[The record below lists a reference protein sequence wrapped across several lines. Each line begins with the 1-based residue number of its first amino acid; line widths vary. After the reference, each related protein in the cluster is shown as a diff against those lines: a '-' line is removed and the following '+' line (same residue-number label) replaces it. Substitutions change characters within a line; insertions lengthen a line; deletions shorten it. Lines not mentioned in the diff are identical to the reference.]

1 MTTMQMFQI
10 VGGLCV
16 FLYGISQVTRNL
28 QKLAGPTLRM
38 WVARL
43 TKNPLLGFL
52 MGIFLA
58 FALQSSGAV
67 ALMLIGFAN
76 AGLVSLAQALP
87 VILGAGIGSSLTVQL
102 LAFKIY
108 KFAPILIT
116 IGFVI
121 FFFVHSRVW
130 HYTGRVIFS
139 FGLLFLGMAIMK
151 DGIVQFHEHPAIGAM
166 VDFLVGAPFWVA
178 VFGFALATLFQSST
192 AVLGLLLTLAFSGIV
207 DLRIALP
214 MIIGA
219 NVGSCMLGII
229 GSIKGKTI
237 SKRIAFGQLILRI
250 VIAVIFFAFI
260 GQYRSIIDAI
270 GGDLPRRIA
279 NAHTFFE
286 TVVALIFFPFAKVLA
301 RFFEKIIPQGRSDV
315 DFSPR
320 YLDDEMLANPLVAMG
335 QATKEII
342 RMGEKVEE
350 MLRDWGKVFFS
361 NDKQLLKKIIDEDDK
376 VDLLQES
383 ITEFLSKVAMEEMEE
398 ESASLTVA
406 LVHIAFELEH
416 IGDVIS
422 KDLAVHAQKK
432 IDVGYYFSDE
442 GFSEILQYHDDVL
455 KNYRTA
461 LDAIPLRDKTLAK
474 MVIEQTK
481 HLVER
486 QRELYRSH
494 LVRLR
499 KGLKE
504 SEETS
509 TIHIDILSDLNNIN
523 LHISYIAYAI
533 MGKI

>member
-1 MTTMQMFQI
+1 MQMFQI

-28 QKLAGPTLRM
+28 QKLAGPALRIL
-38 WVARL
+38 VAKL
-43 TKNPLLGFL
+43 TKSPSLGFL

-76 AGLVSLAQALP
+76 AGLVSVAQALP

-121 FFFVHSRVW
+121 FFFVRSRTW

-139 FGLLFLGMAIMK
+139 FGLVFLGMAIMK
-151 DGIVQFHEHPAIGAM
+151 TGIGQFQNHPAIGAM
-166 VDFLVGAPFWVA
+166 ADFLVGAPFWVA
-178 VFGFALATLFQSST
+178 VLGFVLATLFQSST
-192 AVLGLLLTLAFSGIV
+192 AVLGLLLTLAFSGVV
-207 DLRIALP
+207 DLKISLP

-229 GSIKGKTI
+229 GSIKGKTV
-237 SKRIAFGQLILRI
+237 SKQIAFGQLFLRI
-250 VIAVIFFAFI
+250 MLAVIAFAFI
-260 GQYRSIIDAI
+260 GQYRAIIDAI

-279 NAHTFFE
+279 NAHTIFE
-286 TVVALIFFPFAKVLA
+286 TIVALAFFPFAKSLSKL
-301 RFFEKIIPQGRSDV
+301 FEKIIRKKRSDEEY
-315 DFSPR
+315 STR

-342 RMGEKVEE
+342 RMGEKVAE
-350 MLRDWGKVFFS
+350 MMRDWGKVFFS
-361 NDKQLLKKIIDEDDK
+361 NDKQLLEKVIEKDDK

-383 ITEFLSKVAMEEMEE
+383 ITEFLSKVAMEELEE
-398 ESASLTVA
+398 DSASLSVS
-406 LVHIAFELEH
+406 LVHIAFEIEH

-422 KDLAVHAQKK
+422 KDLAAHAQKK
-432 IDVGYYFSDE
+432 IDIGYYFSDE
-442 GFSEILQYHDDVL
+442 GFSEILNYHSDVL
-455 KNYRTA
+455 KNYKIV
-461 LDAIPLRDKTLAK
+461 LDAIPLRDKKLAK
-474 MVIEQTK
+474 MVIEETK

-494 LVRLR
+494 LIRLR

-504 SEETS
+504 SAETS
-509 TIHIDILSDLNNIN
+509 TLHIDILSDLNNIN
-523 LHISYIAYAI
+523 LHISYIAYALL
-533 MGKI
+533 GKV